1 MARAK
6 KLWRPLK
13 DWHPSEWLAFENVWQ
28 RAEKVIGP
36 DLWLMRRDLR
46 QDFVDGRLIMAVRFF
61 AQDGTETM
69 RIILERACWQWLK
82 INDASSIMGWAIL
95 TTVRF
100 EG

>member
-13 DWHPSEWLAFENVWQ
+13 VWHPPEWVPLKKAWQ